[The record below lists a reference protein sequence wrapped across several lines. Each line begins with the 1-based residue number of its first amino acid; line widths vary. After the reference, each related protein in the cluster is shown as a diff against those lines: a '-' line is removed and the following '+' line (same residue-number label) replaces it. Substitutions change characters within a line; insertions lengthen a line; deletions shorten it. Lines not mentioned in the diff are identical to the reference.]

1 MILYF
6 KSLFLGFLVALP
18 VGPIAI
24 LILQRSLQ
32 VGPLAGIASGIGAAV
47 ADGLIAFLAGLGLAA
62 LLEEIGRSQH
72 FFVGGIG
79 GLVLVLVGLKLFF
92 QKPPALRTEEVL
104 SERYL
109 HHYLWD
115 TLSVF
120 LLTLTNPMTI
130 IAFAA
135 LFAGSNLIPLDPRK
149 IDYLRICL
157 GVFSGSFLWWVLLVL
172 LSRPIKRNIS
182 PLRIHRLLEIVGV
195 ILILLGGLSSFPRL
209 GSLVDKIPFL
219 NKIL

>member
-6 KSLFLGFLVALP
+6 KSFLLGFLVALP

-32 VGPLAGIASGIGAAV
+32 IGWLAGIASGIGAAL
-47 ADGLIAFLAGLGLAA
+47 ADGLFAFLAGLGLTA
-62 LLEEIGRSQH
+62 LLEEIGGSH
-72 FFVGGIG
+72 PFVGGFG
-79 GLVLVLVGLKLFF
+79 GIVLVLVGLKLFF
-92 QKPPALRTEEVL
+92 QKPPALQTEEVL

-149 IDYLRICL
+149 IDYFRICL
-157 GVFSGSFLWWVLLVL
+157 GVFSGSLVWWVILVI
-172 LSRPIKRNIS
+172 LSHPIKRNLS

-195 ILILLGGLSSFPRL
+195 ILIFLGGVSSLPRL
-209 GSLVDKIPFL
+209 GTLVNKIPIL
-219 NKIL
+219 NKFF

>member
-32 VGPLAGIASGIGAAV
+32 LGSLAGIASGIGAAL
-47 ADGLIAFLAGLGLAA
+47 ADGFIAFLASLGLSA
-62 LLEEIGRSQH
+62 LLEQYGTSH
-72 FFVGGIG
+72 PLVGGFG
-79 GLVLVLVGLKLFF
+79 GIALVLVGLKLFF
-92 QKPPALRTEEVL
+92 QKPPALQTEEVL

-149 IDYLRICL
+149 IDYLRICM
-157 GVFSGSFLWWVLLVL
+157 GVFSGSLLWWVSLVL
-172 LSRPIKRNIS
+172 LSHPIKKNIS

-195 ILILLGGLSSFPRL
+195 ILILLGGLSSFP
-209 GSLVDKIPFL
+209 
-219 NKIL
+219 